1 MGESKCW
8 KQIGIQL
15 STFGAILIVIIQNS
29 ERAGFFKF
37 SPVFIVCGIR
47 MSSVFLKKSS
57 VEFTKKNQSVTY
69 LVFDISSMVLVGY
82 FTLALK
88 PLTVR
93 GETVSNTVKKK
104 LLRVSEW
111 DEKSDTYTM
120 SAYLIAQLG
129 KNFTNGADQK
139 ITGEELLALAWD
151 KIKEIQY
158 LGGGVVT
165 FLEAE
170 NEEKLLSFYRNNRF
184 SQFDTRQT
192 ASDAEESHEL
202 VQLLRLL

>member
-1 MGESKCW
+1 MLETNRYLVINIRRYLNSDNPKLGESRLL
-8 KQIGIQL
+8 QVL
-15 STFGAILIVIIQNS
+15 SGFSCLRNPDV
-29 ERAGFFKF
+29 ER
-37 SPVFIVCGIR
+37 
-47 MSSVFLKKSS
+47 FLKKSS

-111 DEKSDTYTM
+111 DEKSDTYTI

-129 KNFTNGADQK
+129 KNFTNGADK
-139 ITGEELLALAWD
+139 KLPAKNYSYWHGTKLKRYSIWA
-151 KIKEIQY
+151 
-158 LGGGVVT
+158 
-165 FLEAE
+165 EA
-170 NEEKLLSFYRNNRF
+170 
-184 SQFDTRQT
+184 
-192 ASDAEESHEL
+192 
-202 VQLLRLL
+202 

>member
-1 MGESKCW
+1 MTEKNKYRIINIRRYIGNENPELGEDELR
-8 KQIGIQL
+8 QIL
-15 STFGAILIVIIQNS
+15 SEFSCPMNPDV
-29 ERAGFFKF
+29 ER
-37 SPVFIVCGIR
+37 
-47 MSSVFLKKSS
+47 FLKYSS
-57 VEFTKKNQSVTY
+57 IEFAKKNQSVTY
-69 LVFDISSMVLVGY
+69 LVFSVADGKLLGY

-93 GETVSNTVKKK
+93 GETVSNTVKRK
-104 LLRVSEW
+104 LLRVSEL
-111 DEKSDTYTM
+111 DKKSDTYTM

-129 KNFTNGADQK
+129 KNYSEKDGK
-139 ITGEELLALAWD
+139 MITGAELLGLAWD
-151 KIKEIQY
+151 KIKATQY
-158 LGGGVVT
+158 MFGGMVT

-170 NEEKLLSFYRNNRF
+170 NEEKLLSFYRDNRF

>member
-1 MGESKCW
+1 MTEKNKYRIINIRRYIGNENPELGEDELL
-8 KQIGIQL
+8 QIL
-15 STFGAILIVIIQNS
+15 SEFSCPMNPDV
-29 ERAGFFKF
+29 ER
-37 SPVFIVCGIR
+37 
-47 MSSVFLKKSS
+47 FLKHSS
-57 VEFTKKNQSVTY
+57 IEFTKKNQSVTY
-69 LVFDISSMVLVGY
+69 LVFSVDDGKLLGY

-93 GETVSNTVKKK
+93 GETVSNTVKRK
-104 LLRVSEW
+104 LLRVSEL
-111 DEKSDTYTM
+111 DKKSDTYTM

-129 KNFTNGADQK
+129 KNYSENDGK
-139 ITGEELLALAWD
+139 MITGAELLELAWD
-151 KIKEIQY
+151 KIKATQY
-158 LGGGVVT
+158 MFGGMVA

-192 ASDAEESHEL
+192 TSDTDESQEL

>member
-1 MGESKCW
+1 MLETNRYSVINIRRYLNSDNPKLGESRLL
-8 KQIGIQL
+8 QVL
-15 STFGAILIVIIQNS
+15 SGFSCLRNPDV
-29 ERAGFFKF
+29 ER
-37 SPVFIVCGIR
+37 
-47 MSSVFLKKSS
+47 FLKKSS

-111 DEKSDTYTM
+111 DELSDTYTM

-139 ITGEELLALAWD
+139 ITGEELLALAWN

>member
-1 MGESKCW
+1 MPGNDKFFSVNIREYLALGNDEEAGEPALVEL
-8 KQIGIQL
+8 L
-15 STFGAILIVIIQNS
+15 SGFSSPKNKDV
-29 ERAGFFKF
+29 ER
-37 SPVFIVCGIR
+37 
-47 MSSVFLKKSS
+47 FLKKSAI
-57 VEFTKKNQSVTY
+57 EFTKKNQSVTY
-69 LVFDISSMVLVGY
+69 LVVSAEDVRLLGY

-93 GETVSNTVKKK
+93 GETVSNTMKRK
-104 LLRVSEW
+104 LLRISEL

-129 KNFTNGADQK
+129 KNFSESGGTE
-139 ITGEELLALAWD
+139 ITGAELLKLAWD

-170 NEEKLLSFYRNNRF
+170 NEEKLLSFYRDNRF

>member
-1 MGESKCW
+1 MTEKNKYRIINIRRYIGNENPELGEDELR
-8 KQIGIQL
+8 QIL
-15 STFGAILIVIIQNS
+15 SEFSCPMNPDV
-29 ERAGFFKF
+29 ER
-37 SPVFIVCGIR
+37 
-47 MSSVFLKKSS
+47 FLKYSS
-57 VEFTKKNQSVTY
+57 IEFTKKNQSVTY
-69 LVFDISSMVLVGY
+69 LVFSVADGKLLGY

-93 GETVSNTVKKK
+93 GETVSNTVKRK
-104 LLRVSEW
+104 LLRVSEL
-111 DEKSDTYTM
+111 DKKSDTYTM

-129 KNFTNGADQK
+129 KNYSEKDGK
-139 ITGEELLALAWD
+139 MITGAELLGLAWD
-151 KIKEIQY
+151 KIKATQY
-158 LGGGVVT
+158 MFGGMVT

>member
-1 MGESKCW
+1 MLETNRYSVINIRRYLNSDNPKLGESRLLQVLPGFSC
-8 KQIGIQL
+8 L
-15 STFGAILIVIIQNS
+15 RNPDV
-29 ERAGFFKF
+29 ER
-37 SPVFIVCGIR
+37 
-47 MSSVFLKKSS
+47 FLKKSS

-93 GETVSNTVKKK
+93 GETVSNTVKRK
-104 LLRVSEW
+104 LLRISEW
-111 DEKSDTYTM
+111 DEKTDTYTM

-129 KNFTNGADQK
+129 KNYAGGRDKEISGKAL
-139 ITGEELLALAWD
+139 IELAWMMIE
-151 KIKEIQY
+151 KAQY
-158 LGGGVVT
+158 MFGGMVT

-170 NEEKLLSFYRNNRF
+170 NEERLLSFYRDNRF

-192 ASDAEESHEL
+192 TSDTDESHEL

>member
-1 MGESKCW
+1 MLGANKYSVINIRRYLNSDNPKLGESRLL
-8 KQIGIQL
+8 QVL
-15 STFGAILIVIIQNS
+15 SGFSCPRNPDV
-29 ERAGFFKF
+29 ER
-37 SPVFIVCGIR
+37 
-47 MSSVFLKKSS
+47 FLKNNSI
-57 VEFTKKNQSVTY
+57 EFTKKNQSVTY
-69 LVFDISSMVLVGY
+69 LVFDIDSMRLVGY
-82 FTLALK
+82 FTIALK

-93 GETVSNTVKKK
+93 GETVSNTVKRK
-104 LLRVSEW
+104 LSRISEL

-129 KNFTNGADQK
+129 KNYAESGGK
-139 ITGEELLALAWD
+139 EITGTELLELAWD

-158 LGGGVVT
+158 LGGGIVA

-192 ASDAEESHEL
+192 TSNPDDPHEL

>member
-1 MGESKCW
+1 MLETNKYSVINIRRYLNSDNPKLGESW
-8 KQIGIQL
+8 LLQVL
-15 STFGAILIVIIQNS
+15 SGFSCPRNPDV
-29 ERAGFFKF
+29 ER
-37 SPVFIVCGIR
+37 
-47 MSSVFLKKSS
+47 FLKKSS

-93 GETVSNTVKKK
+93 GETVSNSVKRK
-104 LLRVSEW
+104 LLRVSEL

-129 KNFTNGADQK
+129 KNFTNGAEKK
-139 ITGEELLALAWD
+139 ISGEELLVLAWN
-151 KIKEIQY
+151 KIKEMQY
-158 LGGGVVT
+158 LGGGMVT

-170 NEEKLLSFYRNNRF
+170 NEEKLLSFYCGNRF
-184 SQFDTRQT
+184 SQFDTRQIV
-192 ASDAEESHEL
+192 SDADEEHEL
-202 VQLLRLL
+202 IQLLRLL